1 MKKLTLIRFGQGPSP
16 EVSTALAPHIVGKAV
31 ALPIPGAIL
40 SIFKSNSTMD
50 EVREAIA
57 QTGAMFILSE
67 STELVLPQPLMD
79 MIKKIF
85 PESASI
91 VEDKPLTMD
100 EILDLISQNGIES
113 LTPSQ
118 LQTLR
123 SGTV

>member
-1 MKKLTLIRFGQGPSP
+1 MKKLTLIRFGQSPSP

-40 SIFKSNSTMD
+40 SIFNSGSTME
-50 EVREAIA
+50 EVRESIA
-57 QTGAMFILSE
+57 KTGAMFILSE
-67 STELVLPQPLMD
+67 STEMVLPQPLMAAILKVFKD
-79 MIKKIF
+79 AE
-85 PESASI
+85 PVA
-91 VEDKPLTMD
+91 EDTPLTMD
-100 EILDLISQNGIES
+100 EILDLINQNGIES